1 MEAPPDLGVTHGT
14 VNRQREPNIE
24 RDQDAD
30 GWFDAGT
37 ARTSLSLALPRVEAR
52 RGWISARRS
61 RRGNVQGL

>member
-1 MEAPPDLGVTHGT
+1 